1 MTTPIW
7 QKVFITEN
15 EEDPMNEEEWQFL
28 IVMVCAGVLAAAVV
42 INDFFSLQKFWA
54 RLTRARKPPT
64 PETVAEAYTRHQ
76 RFYHHTDQRLFKTTY
91 ISFYLF
97 VLSYTGILLLAAFI
111 FILDKLRGVDYSTS
125 SLTPLSAI
133 AFFFLISRW
142 YYRQETHHV
151 TAHKLLTI
159 LSCFLFIDFVHR
171 LTGMDYMQITLTSVV
186 LWIWMMAVVRAV
198 VGFEVNYVR
207 TITLS
212 FCMPL
217 VILIF
222 LITSQGGVIFL
233 LFIPGII
240 VVTKE
245 FLGKNELEFKKMK
258 KIFPN
263 PLPFIPVQP
272 DSFLDDIAYS
282 FNPKLIF
289 SGCSVWEVFFWF
301 SMTPVI
307 LIPVMQYLQS
317 KEEQLQQWHADLI
330 QWSKNEYV
338 LTPETVADKL
348 GLTLVDTYPLLNELT
363 DEGKLT
369 LYESVEGLVYGLP
382 LSEEMDAFVTKL
394 NLRKAD
400 LPEKD
405 RDLLEYLW
413 EKGRTKP
420 PTTILLSIIDSA
432 QRIEVSCEPA
442 GGTISPLKVSV
453 STDTGAHLA
462 QVSRDINYYV
472 GEHVKMLAEI
482 NRYTLTNPHK
492 FLGELEKKGKDLL
505 QCTAPHEILEGL
517 EMSHM
522 VLETTMDDTPFE
534 LMYSDT
540 FFALKYAIGR
550 RLLVTEPV
558 SVRAR
563 RDRGK
568 LRALIIA
575 DPQCDLKEALTEC
588 DYLKAE
594 LAHLLETYYLPQEK
608 ATWEEVLTCLAQ
620 GYSIIHYAGHASE
633 EGLHL
638 SDRVLEPSDIETL
651 LWGNPI
657 VFINGC
663 NSAKTH
669 TRLAEAF
676 LRGGALGYIGSVWEI
691 HDVAAAELATDFYTN
706 SFQYSV
712 GEALRMAK
720 AAAFYK
726 NNVSWLCFILF
737 GDPTLR
743 LI

>member
-1 MTTPIW
+1 
-7 QKVFITEN
+7 
-15 EEDPMNEEEWQFL
+15 MNEEEWQFL
-28 IVMVCAGVLAAAVV
+28 IVMVGAGVLAAAVA
-42 INDFFSLQKFWA
+42 INDLFSLQKFWA
-54 RLTRARKPPT
+54 RLIRSKRPPT
-64 PETVAEAYTRHQ
+64 PETITKAYTRHQ
-76 RFYHHTDQRLFKTTY
+76 RFYHHTDRSLFSTTY
-91 ISFYLF
+91 VSFYLF
-97 VLSYTGILLLAAFI
+97 VLSYIGMLLMAALILIQDTLQGTSYNADARLA
-111 FILDKLRGVDYSTS
+111 
-125 SLTPLSAI
+125 PLSAI
-133 AFFFLISRW
+133 LLFFLISRW
-142 YYRQETHHV
+142 YYRQEAQHV
-151 TAHKLLTI
+151 TAHKLFAI
-159 LSCFLFIDFVHR
+159 LSSFLFIDFVYR
-171 LTGMDYMQITLTSVV
+171 ITGLEYIQVASVLLI
-186 LWIWMMAVVRAV
+186 LWIWMIGVVRAV

-212 FCMPL
+212 FCIPL
-217 VILIF
+217 AILIF
-222 LITSQGGVIFL
+222 LTTSNGIIIFA
-233 LFIPGII
+233 LFVPGI
-240 VVTKE
+240 VVTLKE
-245 FLGKNELEFKKMK
+245 FISKSELEFKKMK
-258 KIFPN
+258 RIFPN
-263 PLPFIPVQP
+263 PLPFIPIQP
-272 DSFLDDIAYS
+272 DSFLKDIVYS
-282 FNPKLIF
+282 SHPEKIF
-289 SGCSVWEVFFWF
+289 AGCSVWEVLFWF
-301 SMTPVI
+301 SMTPVV
-307 LIPVMQYLQS
+307 LIPIAQYLQGR
-317 KEEQLQQWHADLI
+317 EEQLQQWHDDLT
-330 QWSKNEYV
+330 QWSQNEYV

-348 GLTLVDTYPLLNELT
+348 GKTLEDTYPLLNELT
-363 DEGKLT
+363 EEGKLT
-369 LYESVEGLVYGLP
+369 LYESPKGLLYGLP
-382 LSEEMDAFVTKL
+382 PSEEMEAFITRL

-413 EKGRTKP
+413 EKGRTRL
-420 PTTILLSIIDSA
+420 PTTVLLSVIDNA

-453 STDTGAHLA
+453 FTDTGVHFA
-462 QVSRDINYYV
+462 QISQDINYYV
-472 GEHVKMLAEI
+472 GETVQMLAHL
-482 NRYTLTNPHK
+482 NQYTLIHPDK
-492 FLGELEKKGKDLL
+492 FLSSLEKKGKDLL
-505 QCTAPHEILEGL
+505 QCAVPHEIREGL

-522 VLETTMDDTPFE
+522 VLETNIDDTPFE
-534 LMYSDT
+534 LMYSYA

-550 RLLVTEPV
+550 RLRVTGSVPV
-558 SVRAR
+558 KR
-563 RDRGK
+563 RKDVGK

-588 DYLKAE
+588 DYLEAE